1 MKKYNKIFYYKVGC
15 DNMERLKKI
24 LYLFTI
30 LYLFSES
37 LYANDFMMSTSS
49 KYAIFFTFLLWIII
63 LPIMKLIY
71 KDKVLG
77 LGLGGM
83 CVLIFA
89 LSVSGHIEFGIT
101 IWMFYVG
108 IVFVM
113 YLFGKKQFDK
123 KERKI
128 NLWYYGITLL
138 FLIIGGIIS
147 KIIYYSHIGGMAKYI
162 YNMRELMPP
171 FIFFYLI
178 ISLFVILY
186 VDTTV
191 RKKRKL
197 KSEEKTDS
205 VTVTPQ

>member
-1 MKKYNKIFYYKVGC
+1 
-15 DNMERLKKI
+15 MERLKKI
-24 LYLFTI
+24 LYLFVI

-49 KYAIFFTFLLWIII
+49 RPAIFIAFLLWIIA

-71 KDKVLG
+71 KEKVLG
-77 LGLGGM
+77 FGLGGM
-83 CVLIFA
+83 CVLLFA
-89 LSVSGHIEFGIT
+89 LSMFAHIELGIT

-123 KERKI
+123 RERKI
-128 NLWYYGITLL
+128 NIWYYGITLL

-147 KIIYYSHIGGMAKYI
+147 KIIYYSHIGGMARYI
-162 YNMRELMPP
+162 HNMSELLPP
-171 FIFFYLI
+171 FMFFYLL

-186 VDTTV
+186 VDTTI

-197 KSEEKTDS
+197 KSEGKIDS

>member
-24 LYLFTI
+24 LYLFVI

-49 KYAIFFTFLLWIII
+49 RPAIFIAFLLWIIA
-63 LPIMKLIY
+63 LPILKLIY
-71 KDKVLG
+71 KEKVLG
-77 LGLGGM
+77 LGWGGM
-83 CVLIFA
+83 CVLLFA
-89 LSVSGHIEFGIT
+89 LSMFGHIELGIT

-108 IVFVM
+108 TVFVM
-113 YLFGKKQFDK
+113 YLFRKKQFDK

-147 KIIYYSHIGGMAKYI
+147 KIIYYSHVGGMARYI
-162 YNMRELMPP
+162 HNMSELMLPIM
-171 FIFFYLI
+171 IFNMF

-186 VDTTV
+186 VDTKV

-197 KSEEKTDS
+197 KSEEKTDN
-205 VTVTPQ
+205 VFITPQ